1 MATRW
6 RGALMAGLAAGWL
19 LAACAAGGG
28 APPPAPTSAGGA
40 VTAPVT
46 AAAGV
51 APAPIPLRVNYS
63 TRGGGQAHLWMAY
76 EGGYLQAQGLAAELT
91 NVSPTSRVIPA
102 MVAGE
107 VHLSGMD
114 PGATI
119 LTSLE
124 GLDMVLLATGTNRTN
139 LAIIAQPSI
148 RQPQDLRGKA
158 LGITRIGSS
167 THIAALLALD
177 LWGLEPDRD
186 VALRQIGEATALP
199 AALEARQIDA
209 AIVGIPSNTLLRRAG
224 YPELLNLAEY
234 GPEYLGSVVAA
245 LRPWVAANDEA
256 VLRFARAYVQ
266 GRQRL
271 LSDKPWA
278 LGVLRE
284 YLQLDDPEALD
295 EVYTQIASCCAAVP
309 YISESG
315 AARLIADLARDEPR
329 LAGRQPGEWIDARY
343 LQAAEATTAGGAP
356 AR

>member
-1 MATRW
+1 
-6 RGALMAGLAAGWL
+6 
-19 LAACAAGGG
+19 
-28 APPPAPTSAGGA
+28 
-40 VTAPVT
+40 
-46 AAAGV
+46 
-51 APAPIPLRVNYS
+51 
-63 TRGGGQAHLWMAY
+63 MAY
-76 EGGYLQAQGLAAELT
+76 EGGYLEAQGLAVELT

-114 PGATI
+114 PGASI
-119 LTSLE
+119 LASLE

-139 LAIIAQPSI
+139 LAIIAQPTI
-148 RQPQDLRGKA
+148 RQPPDLRGKA

-186 VALRQIGEATALP
+186 VALRQIGEASALP

-209 AIVGIPSNTLLRRAG
+209 AIVGIPSNILLRRAG
-224 YPELLNLAEY
+224 FPELLNLAEY
-234 GPEYLGSVVAA
+234 GPEYLGSVVAG

-278 LGVLRE
+278 LDVLRQ

-295 EVYTQIASCCAAVP
+295 AVYTQITSCCPPVP

-329 LAGRQPGEWIDARY
+329 LAGRQPSEWIDARF
-343 LQAAEATTAGGAP
+343 LHAAEAALTAGGAP